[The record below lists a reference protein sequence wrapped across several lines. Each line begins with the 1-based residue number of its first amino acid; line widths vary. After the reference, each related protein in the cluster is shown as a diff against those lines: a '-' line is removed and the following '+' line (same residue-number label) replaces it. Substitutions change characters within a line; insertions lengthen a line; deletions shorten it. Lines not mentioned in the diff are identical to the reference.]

1 MHRTTL
7 PCLLMLLTTGV
18 CFAQDPFSSPPN
30 PPAVQF
36 GILLG
41 PDLKPEDTPFLDPYE
56 LRQHFSRNFAETEFN
71 DISVDVETALPT
83 QPGPYLLVRLPES
96 TRKTTTEADKAK
108 LRTEALR
115 FGINHVELEWDETAV
130 DTQAIVRIGVL
141 KNGLQVHD
149 WQKYMTAAR
158 ALSKSPRIEIYQR
171 IASQYASDA
180 GGFGGSSP
188 APSIWATPSGV
199 MEEGDL
205 LVSWSVKDKIVA
217 AMATSGNTGWVRTS
231 FTGDRITPPTTYN
244 GIVVFISEDA
254 AYGFSVQAGTWAKV
268 DVKWNGEQPPNLS
281 LSNVASIKTDDD
293 VLIFT
298 HAGRWFSRN
307 SATVPELAMM
317 HGIDDDMMQPS
328 MGMGDMGGGMGMGGM
343 GAGGLGG
350 MGGGMPGMG
359 MGGMGMGGT
368 ESPQDPATY
377 RQLIATISQP
387 LEELRRD
394 ATDLESRG
402 RAVAEEI
409 AQTKD
414 EQQQAKLREEL
425 KQIAIQSVRTETLL
439 RRVELLLIN
448 TKVQFL
454 ELQLQLRNAQNDKL
468 VDDRLNEW
476 IK

>member
-1 MHRTTL
+1 MHRTNL
-7 PCLLMLLTTGV
+7 PCLLMLLTTGI
-18 CFAQDPFSSPPN
+18 CLAQDPFSSPPDL
-30 PPAVQF
+30 PAVQF

-41 PDLKPEDTPFLDPYE
+41 PDLKPEDTPFLDAYE
-56 LRQHFSRNFAETEFN
+56 LRQHFNQNFAEMEFN

-158 ALSKSPRIEIYQR
+158 VLSKSPRIEIYQR

-188 APSIWATPSGV
+188 ALPIWATPSGV

-231 FTGDRITPPTTYN
+231 FIGDRITAPTIYN
-244 GIVVFISEDA
+244 GICVFMSEQA

-268 DVKWNGEQPPNLS
+268 DLKWNGEQPPNLS

-293 VLIFT
+293 LLIFT

-307 SATVPELAMM
+307 SATVSEIAMM
-317 HGIDDDMMQPS
+317 HGIEDDGMQAS
-328 MGMGDMGGGMGMGGM
+328 MGGGMSMMDAPNVDMNQYGAAVGRFGMSM
-343 GAGGLGG
+343 NDMSL
-350 MGGGMPGMG
+350 
-359 MGGMGMGGT
+359 
-368 ESPQDPATY
+368 PQDPVTY
-377 RQLIATISQP
+377 RQLIETISQP
-387 LEELRRD
+387 LEGLRRD
-394 ATDLESRG
+394 SSELESRG
-402 RAVAEEI
+402 RTVAKQI
-409 AQTKD
+409 AETD
-414 EQQQAKLREEL
+414 DVDQQDKFRVEL
-425 KQIAIQSVRTETLL
+425 KQIATQSVRTETLL
-439 RRVELLLIN
+439 RRVELTLIN
-448 TKVQFL
+448 TKVRFL
-454 ELQLQLRNAQNDKL
+454 EMQLKIR
-468 VDDRLNEW
+468 DDRNETLIDDRVRSW
-476 IK
+476 LE